1 MLWGPRYQNWD
12 TAVAKNTLLHEGVNL
27 QIRVDAFNVFNH
39 PTFANPAAAIT
50 NTRTVGTITSTNGA
64 ARTLQLGGKLTF

>member
-12 TAVAKNTLLHEGVNL
+12 TAVGKTTRLHENVNL

-39 PTFANPAAAIT
+39 PTFANPASAIT
-50 NTRTVGTITSTNGA
+50 NTKTVGTITSTNGA
-64 ARTLQLGGKLTF
+64 NRTLQLGGKLTF